1 MLIMMDDVAYLS
13 FRENFWPVNISS
25 ISVLQW
31 DFVGRETNILL
42 DFQFTA
48 LLEIRKDNCI
58 SSGSNMAVFLFLLF
72 SCLETK
78 FPSIMSIFAVDLLP
92 SGTFL
97 WCVCLLRPNSS
108 LCLTSSQILKCRLHV
123 HTLHF
128 KVPSHVQVFWSM
140 SLLSRYIVL
149 GYNFSL

>member
-1 MLIMMDDVAYLS
+1 M
-13 FRENFWPVNISS
+13 NISS

-92 SGTFL
+92 SAL
-97 WCVCLLRPNSS
+97 SCDVYVC
-108 LCLTSSQILKCRLHV
+108 
-123 HTLHF
+123 
-128 KVPSHVQVFWSM
+128 
-140 SLLSRYIVL
+140 
-149 GYNFSL
+149 